1 MTIRRRRSEC
11 FLEEVKVGWQLDP
24 RTLLELG
31 QDFGRCFFYVL
42 PDEVWAWAVG
52 LNQPARLEPGKRRTQ
67 GKARVARATTKG
79 ARRSA

>member
-1 MTIRRRRSEC
+1 M
-11 FLEEVKVGWQLDP
+11 VGPQLDP
-24 RTLLELG
+24 RAVLEFG
-31 QDFGRCFFYVL
+31 QDLGRCFFYVL
-42 PDEVWAWAVG
+42 PDEVRAWAVG